1 MFFFVYTFYKLH
13 ESSLNGCLFTNSIS
27 VSTLGEGTFGKVAKV
42 KDLQSSND
50 ARHTFF
56 ALKIIKNIH
65 KYREAAR
72 LEINVLRVLNS
83 KDPLGD
89 KSLCVKM
96 FDSFNYYGHM
106 CLTTEVLGESVFDFL
121 KSNSYAPYPLDQVR
135 HISYQMSHAVRFM
148 HDNKV
153 KNFFIRKKIYK
164 IMKN

>member
-1 MFFFVYTFYKLH
+1 M
-13 ESSLNGCLFTNSIS
+13 LNAFL

-42 KDLQSSND
+42 KDLQNSNET
-50 ARHTFF
+50 RQTYY

-83 KDPLGD
+83 KDPGGD
-89 KSLCVKM
+89 KSLCVRM
-96 FDSFNYYGHM
+96 YDSFNYYGHM

-121 KSNSYAPYPLDQVR
+121 KSNSYIPYPLDQVR

-148 HDNKV
+148 HDHKV
-153 KNFFIRKKIYK
+153 KKHL
-164 IMKN
+164 MKYSKTLALI